1 MITLRPFINGQFVD
15 STTSKFTPAYNPS
28 TGEITHQ
35 VPNCTSAEVEQA
47 IAAAAAAYPAWSA
60 TPVMKRVQVLYRLR
74 DLLDQHMDELT
85 HLVAEEHGKV
95 WDEALGD
102 VLKAKEGTELAI
114 SAPLQLLGETMM
126 DTSTGYD
133 TVMHRVP
140 LGVCLGIA
148 PFNFPA
154 MIPMG
159 WMAPACIASG
169 NTLVLKAAS
178 PTPRTALRIA
188 ELYQQAGLPN
198 GVLNIITCGRDE
210 VNVMLNHPQIKA
222 VTFVGSTKVGKHV
235 YATAAA
241 AGKRVQALCEAKNHA
256 LVLEDAQ
263 INRSAAGIVNAA
275 FGCAGERCMALP
287 VVVAQESIAD
297 ELVAAILEQLQTK
310 KIGPGYD
317 KTSHMGPVYS
327 PAHRDYVH
335 QRIQAAIDEGAKL
348 ILDGRNPSV
357 PGYENGF
364 YVGPTVFDHV
374 QPGMDVGEGEIF
386 GPVLCIKR
394 VKNFE
399 EGLAVMNASPFANG
413 SVIFTQSGY
422 YARQF
427 AARTHGGMVG
437 VNVGIPVP
445 VGYFPF
451 AGHKDSFFGDLH
463 CLGRDAFRFFT
474 ESRVVTTTWFDEE
487 QGKKKSTSTWDG
499 TI

>member
-1 MITLRPFINGQFVD
+1 
-15 STTSKFTPAYNPS
+15 
-28 TGEITHQ
+28 
-35 VPNCTSAEVEQA
+35 
-47 IAAAAAAYPAWSA
+47 
-60 TPVMKRVQVLYRLR
+60 
-74 DLLDQHMDELT
+74 
-85 HLVAEEHGKV
+85 
-95 WDEALGD
+95 
-102 VLKAKEGTELAI
+102 
-114 SAPLQLLGETMM
+114 
-126 DTSTGYD
+126 
-133 TVMHRVP
+133 
-140 LGVCLGIA
+140 
-148 PFNFPA
+148 
-154 MIPMG
+154 
-159 WMAPACIASG
+159 
-169 NTLVLKAAS
+169 
-178 PTPRTALRIA
+178 PRTALRIA
-188 ELYQQAGLPN
+188 ELYKQAGLPD
-198 GVLNIITCGRDE
+198 GVLNVITCGRNE
-210 VNVMLNHPQIKA
+210 VTTLLNHPQIKG
-222 VTFVGSTKVGKHV
+222 VTFVGSTTVGKIV
-235 YATAAA
+235 YSTAAA

-297 ELVAAILEQLQTK
+297 ELVAAILEQLRTK

-327 PAHRDYVH
+327 PAHRDYVN
-335 QRIQAAIDEGAKL
+335 QRIQAAIDEGAQL
-348 ILDGRNPSV
+348 VLDGRNPSV

-374 QPGMDVGEGEIF
+374 QPGMEVGESEIF

-394 VKNFE
+394 VKDFE
-399 EGLAVMNASPFANG
+399 EGLAIMNASPFANG

-451 AGHKDSFFGDLH
+451 SGHKDSFFGDLH

-474 ESRVVTTTWFDEE
+474 ESRVITTTWFDETE
-487 QGKKKSTSTWDG
+487 GKKKSTSTWDG